1 MADGDRRFLY
11 FSVRDPGSQSDG
23 NAYETSSLC
32 REVNK
37 GNLGDYYLLADA
49 GYSGSA
55 EVIVPFSGAGLGD
68 RKNQF
73 NFRQVSPY
81 YYLLF
86 IVTHAAA
93 GEAEEAGHWMLY
105 ATPPTED

>member
-81 YYLLF
+81 YYISPFHCHSRRRRGSGGGRALDALRDSP
-86 IVTHAAA
+86 H
-93 GEAEEAGHWMLY
+93 
-105 ATPPTED
+105 